1 MDFSIGF
8 YKNIVKCLTV
18 GDTIEKA
25 KEYVLS
31 KRKDSKNH
39 EITLQVIYVKG
50 KVGSSKQ
57 LFDEKDN
64 MIEKGVPNDI
74 SALRANSNFK
84 NIDTKV
90 GIWPIFEGFEKLI
103 EHIGK
108 TPDSSSS
115 RGGVS

>member
-18 GDTIEKA
+18 EDTIEKA
-25 KEYVLS
+25 KEYVLG

-39 EITLQVIYVKG
+39 EITLQVLYVKG
-50 KVGSSKQ
+50 KVGANKK

-64 MIEKGVPNDI
+64 KIEKGVPNDI

-90 GIWPIFEGFEKLI
+90 GIRPIFEGFEKLI
-103 EHIGK
+103 EHISK